1 MPLQTDVRRRF
12 SDTELPIPLSSVR
25 LVFRLVDEETG
36 RDRDVIVRHVRGGA
50 PYLQREQNSPLPRH
64 TRYVA
69 GEDIMIPWPEVAAPS
84 DEAQPGDTMRLD
96 VERQTYMPTLYDPP
110 LPQTSILD
118 ELRGDKYARDRQWH
132 EDEYVR
138 MKVLEDARVAWFES
152 RKLHTPQEELSE
164 KRRNEA
170 TLAAEKRRAKGPS
183 PSTLKIIQ
191 QTLEENKRK
200 KKTMLAA

>member
-25 LVFRLVDEETG
+25 LVFRLIDEKTG
-36 RDRDVIVRHVRGGA
+36 RDRDVIVRYVRGGA
-50 PYLQREQNSPLPRH
+50 PYLQRAQNSPLPRH

-69 GEDIMIPWPEVAAPS
+69 GEDIVIPWPEVDAPS
-84 DEAQPGDTMRLD
+84 HEAQPGDTMRLD
-96 VERQTYMPTLYDPP
+96 VDRQTYTPTLYEPP
-110 LPQTSILD
+110 LPQASILD
-118 ELRGDKYARDRQWH
+118 ELRGDKYARDRKWH

-138 MKVLEDARVAWFES
+138 MKVLEDARASWFES

-164 KRRNEA
+164 RRRNEA
-170 TLAAEKRRAKGPS
+170 VQAARKRRAKGPG

-191 QTLEENKRK
+191 QTMEENTRK
-200 KKTMLAA
+200 KKTMQPA